1 MRYLPHLDAFDSN
14 DIDDGAVCDDP
25 FKCPPKV
32 AAPRPGGIG
41 KRPRVKSDIK
51 ARKRNYWLPKFRKT
65 NRIQGRVRPKP
76 QRPRT
81 NLRRLKTRRGKA
93 QRQKAFTKTPPQRPT
108 SRPTANNLP
117 IVQTTTTEDVL
128 SLLNQIVDTRAEE
141 KERSQGAPFIPQH
154 VWSLNF
160 FCLWNSEGPIIY
172 LPTYMRVFDLSL
184 ERG

>member
-1 MRYLPHLDAFDSN
+1 MFDSN

-93 QRQKAFTKTPPQRPT
+93 QRRTSGAVSVPKRTDAASEAQAAMFVPGEAAHVPRQRTLREPWTFTP
-108 SRPTANNLP
+108 
-117 IVQTTTTEDVL
+117 E
-128 SLLNQIVDTRAEE
+128 
-141 KERSQGAPFIPQH
+141 
-154 VWSLNF
+154 
-160 FCLWNSEGPIIY
+160 C
-172 LPTYMRVFDLSL
+172 
-184 ERG
+184 

>member
-1 MRYLPHLDAFDSN
+1 MWVPCQA
-14 DIDDGAVCDDP
+14 
-25 FKCPPKV
+25 PKNKPRC
-32 AAPRPGGIG
+32 PRPLGSTTAIPIG
-41 KRPRVKSDIK
+41 VSTTTRKPPRVKSDIK

-93 QRQKAFTKTPPQRPT
+93 QRQKAFTKTPPLKPTPRP
-108 SRPTANNLP
+108 SANNLP

-141 KERSQGAPFIPQH
+141 KERSQGAPFIPEH

-160 FCLWNSEGPIIY
+160 FCLWKVMLHLQY
-172 LPTYMRVFDLSL
+172 
-184 ERG
+184 